1 MFRAGGMTMPSS
13 EHIVSGFDRDLEGIQ
28 AQIMRMGGL
37 VEEAISKATEALETR
52 DAELA
57 RTVRASDSAIDKLEE
72 LVNNEAARII
82 AQRQPIAS
90 DLRTVL
96 TVFRVST
103 NLERIGDYAKNIAKR
118 TETIIDQP
126 PVNGTGASLRR
137 MARQV
142 ELMLKDALDAYIQ
155 RDAALAADV
164 RARDRDVDQMYS
176 ALFRE
181 YLTFMMEDPRNITPC
196 MHLHF
201 ITKNVER
208 MGDHV
213 TAIAEQVVYYVTGT
227 YPAEDR
233 AKADQTSTNAALG
246 SV

>member
-1 MFRAGGMTMPSS
+1 MPHS
-13 EHIVSGFDRDLEGIQ
+13 EHIVSSFDRDLEGIQ

-37 VEEAISKATEALETR
+37 VEEAIAKSVTGLVTR
-52 DAELA
+52 DLDLA
-57 RTVRASDSAIDKLEE
+57 REVRNGDRAIDKLEE
-72 LVNNEAARII
+72 LVNDEAARIL
-82 AQRQPIAS
+82 AQRAPTAS

-96 TVFRVST
+96 SVFRVSG
-103 NLERIGDYAKNIAKR
+103 NLERICDYAKNISKR
-118 TETIIDQP
+118 SEAILDLP
-126 PVNGTGASLRR
+126 PVNGTSASLKR

-155 RDAALAADV
+155 HDADLAQDV
-164 RARDRDVDQMYS
+164 RMRDLEVDQMYS

-201 ITKNVER
+201 MAKNIER

-213 TAIAEQVVYYVTGT
+213 TSIAEQVIYLVTGEM
-227 YPAEDR
+227 PEADR
-233 AKADQTSTNAALG
+233 PKDTSAAYETG
-246 SV
+246 IEG

>member
-57 RTVRASDSAIDKLEE
+57 RTVRAADSAIDKLEE

-181 YLTFMMEDPRNITPC
+181 YLTFMMEDPRNITTC

-201 ITKNVER
+201 MAKNIER

-213 TAIAEQVVYYVTGT
+213 TSIAEQVIYLVTGGL
-227 YPAEDR
+227 PDEDR
-233 AKADQTSTNAALG
+233 PKLDRTALDAG
-246 SV
+246 QSR

>member
-1 MFRAGGMTMPSS
+1 MAHS
-13 EHIVSGFDRDLEGIQ
+13 EHIVASFDRDLEGIQ

-37 VEEAISKATEALETR
+37 VEDAIAKATQALEMR
-52 DAELA
+52 DVDLA
-57 RTVRASDSAIDKLEE
+57 REVRAADKAIDALEE
-72 LVNNEAARII
+72 QVNDEAARII
-82 AQRQPIAS
+82 AQRQPIAR

-155 RDAALAADV
+155 RDAGLAADV
-164 RARDRDVDQMYS
+164 RARDLDVDQMYS

-181 YLTFMMEDPRNITPC
+181 YLTFMMEDPRNITTC

-201 ITKNVER
+201 MAKNIER

-213 TAIAEQVVYYVTGT
+213 TSIAEQVIYLVTGDM
-227 YPAEDR
+227 PDEDR
-233 AKADQTSTNAALG
+233 PKEDRTPHDAGVTK
-246 SV
+246 

>member
-1 MFRAGGMTMPSS
+1 MAHS
-13 EHIVSGFDRDLEGIQ
+13 EHIVASFDRDLEGIQ

-37 VEEAISKATEALETR
+37 VEDAIAKATQALELR
-52 DAELA
+52 DVELA
-57 RTVRASDSAIDKLEE
+57 REVRANDAAIDALEE
-72 LVNNEAARII
+72 QVNDEAARII

-164 RARDRDVDQMYS
+164 RARDIDVDQMYS

-181 YLTFMMEDPRNITPC
+181 YLTFMMEDPRNITTC

-201 ITKNVER
+201 MAKNIER

-213 TAIAEQVVYYVTGT
+213 TSIAEQVIYLVTGDM
-227 YPAEDR
+227 PDEDR
-233 AKADQTSTNAALG
+233 PKQDRTPHDAGVTK
-246 SV
+246 

>member
-1 MFRAGGMTMPSS
+1 MAHS
-13 EHIVSGFDRDLEGIQ
+13 EHIVASFDRDLEGIQ

-37 VEEAISKATEALETR
+37 VEDAISKAVQALELR
-52 DAELA
+52 DVELA
-57 RTVRASDSAIDKLEE
+57 REVRAGDKAIDALEE
-72 LVNNEAARII
+72 QVNDEAARII
-82 AQRQPIAS
+82 AQRQPIAR

-155 RDAALAADV
+155 RDVDLAADV
-164 RARDRDVDQMYS
+164 RARDLDVDQMYS

-181 YLTFMMEDPRNITPC
+181 YLTFMMEDPRNITTC

-201 ITKNVER
+201 MAKNIER

-213 TAIAEQVVYYVTGT
+213 TSIAEQVIYLVTGDL
-227 YPAEDR
+227 PDEERPKQDR
-233 AKADQTSTNAALG
+233 TPHDAGVTK
-246 SV
+246 

>member
-1 MFRAGGMTMPSS
+1 MPSS
-13 EHIVSGFDRDLEGIQ
+13 EHIVTGFDRDLEGIQ

-37 VEEAISKATEALETR
+37 VEEAIAKATEALETR

-57 RTVRASDSAIDKLEE
+57 RSVRSADVAIDRLEE
-72 LVNNEAARII
+72 QVNNEAARII

-155 RDAALAADV
+155 RDADLAADV

-176 ALFRE
+176 ALIRE
-181 YLTFMMEDPRNITPC
+181 YLTFMMEDPRNITTC

-201 ITKNVER
+201 MAKNIER

-213 TAIAEQVVYYVTGT
+213 TSIAEQVIYLVTGGM
-227 YPAEDR
+227 PDDDR
-233 AKADQTSTNAALG
+233 PKNDRTALDAG
-246 SV
+246 QGR

>member
-1 MFRAGGMTMPSS
+1 MPSS
-13 EHIVSGFDRDLEGIQ
+13 EHIVTGFDRDLEGIQ

-37 VEEAISKATEALETR
+37 VEEAIAKATEALETR

-57 RTVRASDSAIDKLEE
+57 RSVRSADVAIDRLEE
-72 LVNNEAARII
+72 QVNNEAARII

-155 RDAALAADV
+155 RDADLAADV

-176 ALFRE
+176 ALIRE
-181 YLTFMMEDPRNITPC
+181 YLTFMMEDPRNITTC

-201 ITKNVER
+201 MAKN
-208 MGDHV
+208 
-213 TAIAEQVVYYVTGT
+213 I
-227 YPAEDR
+227 
-233 AKADQTSTNAALG
+233 
-246 SV
+246 

>member
-1 MFRAGGMTMPSS
+1 MNS

-37 VEEAISKATEALETR
+37 VEDAIAKATQALELR
-52 DAELA
+52 DVDLA
-57 RTVRASDSAIDKLEE
+57 REVRAADKAIDALEE
-72 LVNNEAARII
+72 QVNDEAARII
-82 AQRQPIAS
+82 AQRQPIAR

-118 TETIIDQP
+118 TETIVDQP

-164 RARDRDVDQMYS
+164 RARDLDVDQMYS

-181 YLTFMMEDPRNITPC
+181 YLTFMMEDPRNITTC

-201 ITKNVER
+201 MAKNIER

-213 TAIAEQVVYYVTGT
+213 TSIAEQVIYLVTGDM
-227 YPAEDR
+227 PDDDRPKEDR
-233 AKADQTSTNAALG
+233 TPHDAGVAK
-246 SV
+246 

>member
-1 MFRAGGMTMPSS
+1 MANS
-13 EHIVSGFDRDLEGIQ
+13 EHIVASFDRDLEGIQ

-37 VEEAISKATEALETR
+37 VEEAIAKATEALETR
-52 DAELA
+52 DVELA
-57 RTVRASDSAIDKLEE
+57 RAVREGDKAIDALDES
-72 LVNNEAARII
+72 VNDEAARII
-82 AQRQPIAS
+82 AQRQPIAR

-126 PVNGTGASLRR
+126 PVNGTASSLRR
-137 MARQV
+137 MGRQV

-155 RDAALAADV
+155 RNAGLAADV
-164 RARDRDVDQMYS
+164 RARDVEVDQMYS
-176 ALFRE
+176 TLFRE
-181 YLTFMMEDPRNITPC
+181 YLTFMMEDPRNITTC

-201 ITKNVER
+201 MAKNIER

-213 TAIAEQVVYYVTGT
+213 TSIAEQVIYLVTGEM
-227 YPAEDR
+227 PDDDR
-233 AKADQTSTNAALG
+233 PKQDRTPHDAGVSR
-246 SV
+246 